1 MTSVERLRGVL
12 RAHPLAVDGV
22 IAAGVG
28 VVTLLIPHPD
38 AVLGQPLPTAAMV
51 PAGLACLVLVARRRW
66 TRATF
71 ATAVVGTGA
80 TIALAQGHPIF
91 TFAEAIAIYTVA
103 VRSERRTTIAAFGLS
118 ALVLMAVIASTPA
131 GRQAQSFLAAVSGV
145 VAMSAVAASLGDAVR
160 SRRAYISAVEERAVR
175 AELSREEE
183 ARRQVVE
190 ERLRIAREL
199 HDVVAHHVA
208 VVSVQAGLAEHL
220 VLTQPHAAHQALHHV
235 RSASAAILDELSGIL
250 TVLRR
255 ADEPG
260 STRAP
265 APGLGRLD
273 DLLGS
278 YVEAGLP
285 VQWSVSGQPRELGG
299 NVDLVAYRVVQE
311 ALTNAHKHGVRGA
324 RVAVT
329 YTADAVVLDVAN
341 PVREPTADR
350 PQNGHGLTGMRERAA
365 AVGGDLHVGPDA
377 QGEFR
382 VRLTLPTPTAL
393 A

>member
-12 RAHPLAVDGV
+12 RAHPFLVDVV

-28 VVTLLIPHPD
+28 VVTLLVPHPD
-38 AVLGQPLPTAAMV
+38 AEPGQLLPPAAMV
-51 PAGLACLVLVARRRW
+51 PAGVACLVLVARRRRPR
-66 TRATF
+66 TTF
-71 ATAVVGTGA
+71 AMSVLGTGA

-103 VRSERRTTIAAFGLS
+103 VRSDRRTTAAAFGLS
-118 ALVLMAVIASTPA
+118 ALVLTVVILSTPA
-131 GRQAQSFLAAVSGV
+131 GQQARSLLAAVTGLL
-145 VAMSAVAASLGDAVR
+145 AINAIAAALGDAVR
-160 SRRAYISAVEERAVR
+160 SQRASVAAVKERAVR
-175 AELSREEE
+175 AEHSREEE

-220 VLTQPHAAHQALHHV
+220 VLTKPHAAQQALHHV

-250 TVLRR
+250 TVLRQP
-255 ADEPG
+255 DEPG
-260 STRAP
+260 SGRTP

-278 YVEAGLP
+278 YVDAGLS
-285 VQWSVSGQPRELGG
+285 VRSSVSGQPRDLSGSM
-299 NVDLVAYRVVQE
+299 DLVAYRVVQE
-311 ALTNAHKHGVRGA
+311 ALTNAHKHGADAA

-329 YTADAVVLDVAN
+329 YTPQAVVLDIAN
-341 PVREPTADR
+341 PVCR
-350 PQNGHGLTGMRERAA
+350 PVTIPHRDGHGLTGMRERAA
-365 AVGGDLHVGPDA
+365 AVGGDLQVGSDA
-377 QGEFR
+377 PGEFR
-382 VRLTLPTPTAL
+382 VTLTLPAP
-393 A
+393 